1 MNRILENAVQLA
13 ASHLRALWTPMDL
26 GVLAFVE
33 QAGKVVVVRHS
44 YKSGWMLPG
53 GAVKRGE
60 PPADA
65 VIRELKEEIG
75 LTHWATPQ
83 LVGVYVRR
91 RGFATNLVILYR
103 VREAVFVFKP
113 SFEIKAVRLV
123 DPAAP
128 PDDASPATR
137 RRLLE
142 LIGEAAVAPYW

>member
-1 MNRILENAVQLA
+1 MNRILENTLQFF
-13 ASHLRALWTPMDL
+13 ASHARALWTPTDL
-26 GVLAFVE
+26 GVLALAE
-33 QAGKVVVVRHS
+33 QGGRVVVVRHS

-83 LVGVYVRR
+83 LWGVYVRR
-91 RGFATNLVILYR
+91 RGLATNLIIVYR

-113 SFEIKAVRLV
+113 SFEIRAVRLA

-128 PDDASPATR
+128 PDDTSPATR
-137 RRLLE
+137 RRFLE
-142 LIGEAAVAPYW
+142 LIGEASVAPYW